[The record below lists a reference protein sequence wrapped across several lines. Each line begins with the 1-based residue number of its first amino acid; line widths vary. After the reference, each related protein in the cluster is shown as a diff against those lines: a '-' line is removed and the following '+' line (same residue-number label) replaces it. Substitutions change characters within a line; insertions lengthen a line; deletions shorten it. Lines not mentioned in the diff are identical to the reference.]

1 MAMTLNFNYLACTF
15 EQEVDITDYSSF
27 LMK

>member
-1 MAMTLNFNYLACTF
+1 MAMTLNFEYLACIF
-15 EQEVDITDYSSF
+15 EQEVDITDYPSF